1 MMSRRLNDVTG
12 PGITTWC
19 QMESADLGALRRDP
33 ATGKIACLIGD
44 NFRYRYLK
52 GEWRS
57 PSIVLLDDDHKVV
70 ALPDGSSS
78 VKQLWP
84 YVHKPFG
91 PWDPL
96 EMSTVLPTDFIKLGD
111 WWYVH
116 AMVTQ
121 GLGNERWTEIQRS
134 RDLITWEHTGA
145 KFPTSMHE
153 GRFVMWTFEL
163 WKDGYI
169 YVYSTGGL
177 ERNKPIIMHRIPAD
191 KFPDPSA
198 FEPWGWQPNG
208 GWGWGNPPTP
218 IIHGEYGELSLRRVG
233 GRLLLSCF
241 DKGAYAIV
249 VRVVDDPTDNWHEA
263 PVVTAVRGCPN
274 LLMEMLDKDNLLTQL
289 YGGYISPM
297 SELPTVKLAA
307 SQWVT
312 NGNDPYHIVMFETK
326 LPVGPKEE
334 EAPPVTTTEPSA
346 PTAAP
351 SSLDKVAAELSASGE
366 IPLQSNEEGPR
377 LSMRG
382 AISAILWKLT
392 KRLDLAGRPIPAE
405 QPDDI
410 FGQILSLRAEVRQLR
425 AIVDSI
431 ARDGGEDPD
440 KIVAD
445 RGL

>member
-1 MMSRRLNDVTG
+1 MSKRLNTVTG

-33 ATGKIACLIGD
+33 ASGKIACLIGD

-70 ALPDGSSS
+70 ALPDGSSW

-84 YVHKPFG
+84 YPHNNPEF
-91 PWDPL
+91 
-96 EMSTVLPTDFIKLGD
+96 STVLPTDFIKLGD

-116 AMVTQ
+116 VMVTK
-121 GLGNERWTEIQRS
+121 GLGNEIWTEIQRS
-134 RDLITWEHTGA
+134 KDLITWEHTGV
-145 KFPTSMHE
+145 KFPTNMHQ

-163 WKDGYI
+163 WKDGFI

-177 ERNKPIIMHRIPAD
+177 ARNKPIIMHRIPAD
-191 KFPDPSA
+191 KFPDANA
-198 FEPWGWQPNG
+198 FEPWGWTPDR
-208 GWGWGNPPTP
+208 GWQWGNPPTP

-249 VRVVDDPTDNWHEA
+249 VRAVDSPTDNWHEA
-263 PVVTAVRGCPN
+263 PVISAVRGCPN
-274 LLMEMLDKDNLLTQL
+274 MLMQRLDPNNLLHQL

-297 SELPTVKLAA
+297 SALPTVKIAA

-312 NGNDPYHIVMFETK
+312 NDNDPYCIIMFESEM
-326 LPVGPKEE
+326 PVGPKEE
-334 EAPPVTTTEPSA
+334 EAPPVTTTEPT
-346 PTAAP
+346 PTADAP
-351 SSLDKVAAELSASGE
+351 ALEKVASELSASGA

-382 AISAILWKLT
+382 AISAMLWKLT
-392 KRLDLAGRPIPAE
+392 KRLDLAGRPIPPE
-405 QPDDI
+405 EPDDI

-425 AIVDSI
+425 ALVEAI

-440 KIVAD
+440 AILKSK
-445 RGL
+445 GL

>member
-1 MMSRRLNDVTG
+1 MSRRLNGVTG

-33 ATGKIACLIGD
+33 VSGKIACLIGD

-70 ALPDGSSS
+70 ALPDGSSW

-84 YVHKPFG
+84 YPHNNPVF
-91 PWDPL
+91 
-96 EMSTVLPTDFIKLGD
+96 STVLPTDFIKLGD

-116 AMVTQ
+116 AMVTK
-121 GLGNERWTEIQRS
+121 GLGNEIWTEIQRS
-134 RDLITWEHTGA
+134 KDFINWEHTGV

-153 GRFVMWTFEL
+153 DRFVMWTFEL
-163 WKDGYI
+163 WKDGFI

-177 ERNKPIIMHRIPAD
+177 ARNKPIIMHRIPAD
-191 KFPDPSA
+191 KFPDPNA
-198 FEPWGWQPNG
+198 FEPWGWTPDR
-208 GWGWGNPPTP
+208 GWQWGNPPTP

-241 DKGAYAIV
+241 DKGSYSIV
-249 VRVVDDPTDNWHEA
+249 VRSVDSPTDNWHEA

-274 LLMEMLDKDNLLTQL
+274 LLMEKLDPNNLLTQL

-312 NGNDPYHIVMFETK
+312 MNDDPYHIVMFETTM
-326 LPVGPKEE
+326 PVGPKEE
-334 EAPPVTTTEPSA
+334 EAPPMTIPEPLPPVPA
-346 PTAAP
+346 EPE
-351 SSLDKVAAELSASGE
+351 SSLDKVAAELAESGE

-377 LSMRG
+377 LSLRG

-392 KRLDLAGRPIPAE
+392 KRLDLGGRPIDPAT
-405 QPDDI
+405 PDDI

-425 AIVDSI
+425 AIVDAI

-440 KIVAD
+440 KIVSD